1 MLLTEKEIA
10 SHSIPFVERP
20 HLYFLLK
27 GDEVTYV
34 GSCSKST
41 PNLFSH
47 NDKDFDC
54 YYMLSVEQD
63 VDLNVLLAEYI
74 IKLVPKHNGNL
85 QSNEKYMS
93 KSQIKKKFNMS
104 GYDINKVIKE
114 KKINTVYLDYYDIDE
129 FFQ

>member
-10 SHSIPFVERP
+10 SHSIPFVESP

-27 GDEVTYV
+27 GDEVTYI

-47 NDKDFDC
+47 NDKDFDR
-54 YYMLSVEQD
+54 YYMLSVEQE

-74 IKLVPKHNGNL
+74 IKLVPRYNGNL
-85 QSNEKYMS
+85 PSNEKYMS
-93 KSQIKKKFNMS
+93 KAQIKKRFNLS
-104 GYDINKVIKE
+104 GHEINKVIKE
-114 KKINTVYLDYYDIDE
+114 KKVSTVYLDYYDISE
-129 FFQ
+129 FFS